1 MDSAGLDPA
10 RPRSGGAEGGVELK
24 VVRLEPDGGLSVR
37 DGTAIPATDTP
48 AISRSFSRADG
59 KRAIIIIAIFMGVG
73 ACYWFMLPAIQSK
86 IIPHV
91 ASGPSG
97 PWVLRPILAFHFGAV
112 AVMTS
117 VTVPLIMGPLR
128 RKWKHEDAALGSRY
142 DPFAGRPGKP
152 ALFLLRGIFLLI
164 VYAAALPFYLL
175 SWETVGPDGIE
186 QRLAWVT
193 LHHSFQDIASLETIP
208 AGERSESL
216 RQNGPWYSIELRSG
230 RSITWSL
237 DNEGTTQDELTAIA
251 TFVAQRS
258 GLAWATRS
266 DARAR

>member
-1 MDSAGLDPA
+1 M
-10 RPRSGGAEGGVELK
+10 
-24 VVRLEPDGGLSVR
+24 R
-37 DGTAIPATDTP
+37 DGTAIPDIDTP
-48 AISRSFSRADG
+48 AISRNFSRADG
-59 KRAIIIIAIFMGVG
+59 KRAIISMAIFVGVCV
-73 ACYWFMLPAIQSK
+73 CYWFMLPGIQSK

-112 AVMTS
+112 AVMAS
-117 VTVPLIMGPLR
+117 VTVPLIAGPLK

-142 DPFAGRPGKP
+142 DPFAGRPVKRV
-152 ALFLLRGIFLLI
+152 LFVLGGTLLLI
-164 VYAAALPFYLL
+164 IYAAALMFYLL

-186 QRLAWVT
+186 QHLPWAT

-208 AGERSESL
+208 DGERSDSL
-216 RQNGPWYSIELRSG
+216 NRNGPWYSIKLRSG

-237 DNEGTTQDELTAIA
+237 NNEGTTQDELTAMT